1 MQEEIEMRSVTL
13 AISTSK
19 LSGRLLKAAIAQ
31 ILKEAQKE
39 KPPEIKHGKQSV
51 KQLLEKDAGASSI
64 EASKLRIGSFD
75 RVARKYGVDY
85 AIYREKTP
93 GDKDRG
99 HADYYVSKPSQNR
112 TLEGLKRTLRYN
124 QRSKFYI
131 FFKGRDADAVSA
143 AFKEYSANQIRKE
156 TNKKS
161 VVAHLHQITEQ
172 IKNTVH
178 KAVKNKDK
186 GLEL

>member
-1 MQEEIEMRSVTL
+1 MQEEVEMRAVTL

-51 KQLLEKDAGASSI
+51 KELLEKDAGASSI

-85 AIYREKTP
+85 AVYREKTP
-93 GDKDRG
+93 GDKD
-99 HADYYVSKPSQNR
+99 
-112 TLEGLKRTLRYN
+112 
-124 QRSKFYI
+124 KFYI
-131 FFKGRDADAVSA
+131 FFKGRDADAISA

-156 TNKKS
+156 TNKQS
-161 VVAHLHQITEQ
+161 VVAHLHKVAEQ
-172 IKNTVH
+172 IRNTIRNP
-178 KAVKNKDK
+178 VKNKDK

>member
-1 MQEEIEMRSVTL
+1 MQEEVEMRAVTL

-19 LSGRLLKAAIAQ
+19 LSGRLLKAAIAKVM
-31 ILKEAQKE
+31 KEASKPRD

-51 KQLLEKDAGASSI
+51 KELLEKDAGASSI

-85 AIYREKTP
+85 AVYREKTP
-93 GDKDRG
+93 GDKD
-99 HADYYVSKPSQNR
+99 
-112 TLEGLKRTLRYN
+112 
-124 QRSKFYI
+124 KFYI
-131 FFKGRDADAVSA
+131 FFKGRDADAISA

-156 TNKKS
+156 TNRQS
-161 VVAHLHQITEQ
+161 VVAHLHKVAEQ
-172 IKNTVH
+172 IRNTIRNP
-178 KAVKNKDK
+178 VKNKDK

>member
-1 MQEEIEMRSVTL
+1 MQEEVEMRAVTL

-39 KPPEIKHGKQSV
+39 KPTEIKHGKQSV
-51 KQLLEKDAGASSI
+51 KELLEKDAGASSI

-85 AIYREKTP
+85 AVYREKTP
-93 GDKDRG
+93 GDKD
-99 HADYYVSKPSQNR
+99 
-112 TLEGLKRTLRYN
+112 
-124 QRSKFYI
+124 KFYI
-131 FFKGRDADAVSA
+131 FFKGRDADAISA

-156 TNKKS
+156 TNKQS
-161 VVAHLHQITEQ
+161 VVAHLHKVAEQ
-172 IKNTVH
+172 IRNTIRNPI
-178 KAVKNKDK
+178 KNKDK

>member
-1 MQEEIEMRSVTL
+1 MQEEVEMRAVTL

-51 KQLLEKDAGASSI
+51 KELLEKDAGASSI

-85 AIYREKTP
+85 AVYREKTP
-93 GDKDRG
+93 GDKD
-99 HADYYVSKPSQNR
+99 
-112 TLEGLKRTLRYN
+112 
-124 QRSKFYI
+124 KFYI
-131 FFKGRDADAVSA
+131 FFKGRDADAISA

-156 TNKKS
+156 TNRQS
-161 VVAHLHQITEQ
+161 VVAHLHKVAEQ
-172 IKNTVH
+172 IRNTIRNP
-178 KAVKNKDK
+178 VKNKDK

>member
-1 MQEEIEMRSVTL
+1 MQEEVEMRAVTL

-51 KQLLEKDAGASSI
+51 KELLEKDAGASSI

-75 RVARKYGVDY
+75 RIARKYGVDY
-85 AIYREKTP
+85 AVYREKTV
-93 GDKDRG
+93 GDKD
-99 HADYYVSKPSQNR
+99 
-112 TLEGLKRTLRYN
+112 
-124 QRSKFYI
+124 KFYI

-156 TNKKS
+156 TNRQS
-161 VVAHLHQITEQ
+161 VIAHLHKLVEQ
-172 IKNTVH
+172 VRSIK
-178 KAVKNKDK
+178 APVKNKDRSV
-186 GLEL
+186 EL